1 MTNATVVSVCGDP
14 GGASALAP
22 VIKVLKSERRVRLVV
37 YAYNEGIEVMRRCN
51 VSSVSLPNP
60 IDADWDSRRLAEDR
74 ASLVLT
80 GTSHNGLDWEKLFI
94 SSSHSAGV
102 PSISVLDFWSNY
114 ALRFGDDCGGLTYI
128 PDMIAVMDER
138 ARDEMI
144 AGGFSGKNIVV
155 TGQPAFDALAEC
167 RRQFSAARRSATRAA
182 LGLTA
187 DDLLVVFVSQPL
199 RRLSGECNDD
209 PRFLGFDEE
218 SVLSSVITSLGTTS
232 GKTDRCITLLIR
244 PHPRDRTAWSRDD
257 GAPGVKVLVST
268 SGDGRDDVMA
278 SDLVVGMNSILLVEA
293 CYLGGIVLSVQPEL
307 RRVDTLPTNRSGA
320 SVGVYR
326 EEDIGPAIESLL
338 LDAEVR
344 CAAAARTACLPRSG
358 GAARRVVNHVYAWL
372 FSSASCPVS

>member
-1 MTNATVVSVCGDP
+1 
-14 GGASALAP
+14 
-22 VIKVLKSERRVRLVV
+22 
-37 YAYNEGIEVMRRCN
+37 MRPD
-51 VSSVSLPNP
+51 L
-60 IDADWDSRRLAEDR
+60 I
-74 ASLVLT
+74 
-80 GTSHNGLDWEKLFI
+80 HLDE
-94 SSSHSAGV
+94 
-102 PSISVLDFWSNY
+102 
-114 ALRFGDDCGGLTYI
+114 
-128 PDMIAVMDER
+128 AVQ
-138 ARDEMI
+138 
-144 AGGFSGKNIVV
+144 K
-155 TGQPAFDALAEC
+155 
-167 RRQFSAARRSATRAA
+167 
-182 LGLTA
+182 A

-326 EEDIGPAIESLL
+326 EEDIDPAIESLL

-344 CAAAARTACLPRSG
+344 CAAAARSKRS
-358 GAARRVVNHVYAWL
+358 ARRA
-372 FSSASCPVS
+372 SSKVSMAPPSAGITTIIPKLALAR